1 MEMVGPADQTL
12 PVEVQLVSGEYF
24 PVLGVNAIAG
34 RTLTV
39 EDNKVQ
45 GAHPVAVISYSF
57 WRNMLGGDTSIVGK
71 SIKLK
76 DQPFTIVGVTPAEFF
91 GEAVGRAPDIWVPLM
106 MQPQLNR
113 G

>member
-1 MEMVGPADQTL
+1 
-12 PVEVQLVSGEYF
+12 
-24 PVLGVNAIAG
+24 
-34 RTLTV
+34 
-39 EDNKVQ
+39 
-45 GAHPVAVISYSF
+45 
-57 WRNMLGGDTSIVGK
+57 MLGGDTSIVGK

-113 G
+113 GESFLEMPNMGWLSVMAEA